1 MEYTDAQRAA
11 IGTLDEPLLIVA
23 CAGSGKTQVISE
35 RIVETL
41 RLPGVEP
48 KNIVAFTF
56 TDKAAAELKERV
68 TALTTAAFPEMT
80 GLAELF
86 IGTMHGYARDVLQTW
101 VPATFKRNVL
111 DDIQARL
118 FIDRNSRASGL
129 TVTDVLVAG
138 RPPRKLKRYVET
150 PLWMQVLAILRED
163 DVDRT

>member
-1 MEYTDAQRAA
+1 MQYTHAQRAA

-80 GLAELF
+80 VRCLIIKHRYDSSQIPTPDRFCHLERRKDPQCCGPASCPVPRPAALRQILATE
-86 IGTMHGYARDVLQTW
+86 
-101 VPATFKRNVL
+101 
-111 DDIQARL
+111 
-118 FIDRNSRASGL
+118 S
-129 TVTDVLVAG
+129 
-138 RPPRKLKRYVET
+138 
-150 PLWMQVLAILRED
+150 
-163 DVDRT
+163 